1 MAFRHNVQGSSSDS
15 SDNFFPNF
23 CTHHITYE
31 TRIKALISER
41 ARRDTT
47 EYSTGT
53 KIEFLKLEFD

>member
-41 ARRDTT
+41 ARRYPRRYRFKFGIPSSTT
-47 EYSTGT
+47 
-53 KIEFLKLEFD
+53 D